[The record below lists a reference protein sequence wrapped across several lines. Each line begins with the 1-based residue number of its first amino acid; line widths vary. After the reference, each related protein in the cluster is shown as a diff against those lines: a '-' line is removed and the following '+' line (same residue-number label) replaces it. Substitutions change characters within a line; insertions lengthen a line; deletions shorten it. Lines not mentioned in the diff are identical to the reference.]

1 MAISP
6 EIKIHLIHDLLPFW
20 LGMVDKEYGGYYGYV
35 KSDGTIEPK
44 ADKGCVLNSRIL
56 WVMST
61 CYKLCMDGA
70 LSEVKLQD
78 AGYSSLD
85 ILEGARRAYVFFRD
99 HYFDPEY
106 GGIYW
111 SVTYDGKPSDTTK
124 HAYNHA
130 FAIYALCEYYEVTG
144 DIEAFKFAY
153 YLKNCVENMFTDE
166 IGYLESFGRDF
177 IMDNN
182 PHLSENGVQAYRTM
196 NTLLHIMEAYTE
208 LYRINKETKDQ
219 FVKRKIYKILDMIE
233 NRVYNPNEGRLEV
246 FFDRD
251 FNSLIDLRSIG
262 HDIEMSWLLD
272 RTCSILGDDN
282 LSERMAPISAALAEK
297 TLEYGFDGNSMA
309 YEIEN
314 GIVKEERAW
323 WIQAE
328 AVVGFVNA
336 FMKTGDKRYKM
347 AERKTWEFIRDH
359 MIVKTRPAEWYME
372 VSKDGVPDLSK
383 PLVDE
388 WKCPYHN
395 IRMCCEIL
403 RRNERASEEL

>member
-6 EIKIHLIHDLLPFW
+6 EIKIHLVHDLLPFW
-20 LGMVDKEYGGYYGYV
+20 LGLVDKEHGGFYGYV
-35 KSDGTIEPK
+35 KSDGTVVPE

-85 ILEGARRAYVFFRD
+85 ILEAARRAYEFFRD

-130 FAIYALCEYYEVTG
+130 FAIYALCEYYEITK
-144 DIEAFKFAY
+144 DIDAFKFAY

-166 IGYLESFGRDF
+166 LGYLESFGRDF
-177 IMDNN
+177 IPDDN
-182 PHLSENGVQAYRTM
+182 PHLSENGIHAYRTM
-196 NTLLHIMEAYTE
+196 NTLLHIMEAYVE

-219 FVKRKIYKILDMIE
+219 FVKRKIYKILDMVDT
-233 NRVYNPNEGRLEV
+233 RVYNHEQGRLEV
-246 FFDRD
+246 FFDKD
-251 FNSLIDLRSIG
+251 FNSLLDLRSFG

-272 RTCSILGDDN
+272 RTCQILGDDN
-282 LSERMAPISAALAEK
+282 LTEKFAPISLELAQN
-297 TLEYGFDGNSMA
+297 TLKYGFDGNSLA
-309 YEIEN
+309 YECEN
-314 GIVKEERAW
+314 GILKEERAW

-328 AVVGFVNA
+328 SVVGFVNA
-336 FMKTGDKRYKM
+336 FMKTGNKDFKM
-347 AERKTWEFIRDH
+347 AERRTWDFIRDH
-359 MIVKTRPAEWYME
+359 MIVKSRPAEWYME
-372 VSKDGVPDLSK
+372 VSKDGVPDLNK

>member
-20 LGMVDKEYGGYYGYV
+20 LSLQDKENGGFYGWV
-35 KSDGTIEPK
+35 DSDRVINK
-44 ADKGCVLNSRIL
+44 YADKGCVLNSRIL

-85 ILEGARRAYVFFRD
+85 ILEAARHAYVFFRD

-144 DIEAFKFAY
+144 DNNAFKFAY

-166 IGYLESFGRDF
+166 LGYLESFGRDF
-177 IMDNN
+177 IPDDN
-182 PHLSENGVQAYRTM
+182 PHLSENGVHAFRTL
-196 NTLLHIMEAYTE
+196 NTLVHIMEAYTE

-219 FVKRKIYKILDMIE
+219 FVKRKIFKILDMIE
-233 NRVYNPNEGRLEV
+233 NRVYNPQEGRLEV
-246 FFDRD
+246 FFDQQ
-251 FNSLIDLRSIG
+251 FNSLIDLRSFG
-262 HDIEMSWLLD
+262 HDIQMSWVLD
-272 RTCSILGDDN
+272 RTCQILDNDD
-282 LSERMAPISAALAEK
+282 LTARMAPIAATLAEK
-297 TLEYGFDGNSMA
+297 TLELGFDGNSLA
-309 YEIEN
+309 YESMN

-328 AVVGFVNA
+328 SVIGFVNA
-336 FMKTGDKRYKM
+336 FMKTGDKRFKM
-347 AERKTWEFIRDH
+347 AERRNWEFIRDH
-359 MIVKTRPAEWYME
+359 MIVKSRPAEWYME
-372 VSKDGVPDLSK
+372 VSKEGVPDLTK
-383 PLVDE
+383 PLVSE
-388 WKCPYHN
+388 WKCPYHD
-395 IRMCCEIL
+395 IRMCTEIL

>member
-6 EIKIHLIHDLLPFW
+6 EIKIHLVHDLLPFW
-20 LGMVDKEYGGYYGYV
+20 LSMEDKEHGGFYGYV
-35 KSDGTIEPK
+35 KSDGTIIPK

-56 WVMST
+56 WVFST

-85 ILEGARRAYVFFRD
+85 ILEAARRAYEFFRD

-130 FAIYALCEYYEVTG
+130 FAIYALCEYYEITK
-144 DIEAFKFAY
+144 DIDAFKFAY

-166 IGYLESFGRDF
+166 LGYLESFGRDF
-177 IMDNN
+177 IMDKN
-182 PHLSENGVQAYRTM
+182 PHLSENGVQAYRTL
-196 NTLLHIMEAYTE
+196 NTHLSVMEAYTE
-208 LYRINKETKDQ
+208 LYRINKEVKDH
-219 FVKRKIYKILDMIE
+219 FVKRKIINVLDIIDR
-233 NRVYNPNEGRLEV
+233 NIYNPEKGRLEV
-246 FFDRD
+246 FFDKD
-251 FNSLIDLRSIG
+251 FKSLIDLRSIG
-262 HDIEMSWLLD
+262 HDIQASWLLD
-272 RTCSILGDDN
+272 RTCQILGDDN
-282 LSERMAPISAALAEK
+282 VAERMAPISETLVRK
-297 TLEYGFDGNSMA
+297 TLECGFDGHSFA

-314 GIVKEERAW
+314 GVVKQERAW

-336 FMKTGDKRYKM
+336 FMKTGDKEYKN
-347 AERKTWEFIRDH
+347 AERRTWEFIRDH
-359 MIVKTRPAEWYME
+359 MIVKSRPAEWYQE
-372 VSKDGVPDLSK
+372 VSQTGVPDLNK

-403 RRNERASEEL
+403 RRNERATEEL